1 MSRAT
6 PPHSIDST
14 TGPGPLAGYSWRDVT
29 PEQALELYEQARQ
42 SCPVAH
48 SERLGGFH
56 LLIDYADVKQAMSD
70 WKTFSSCPT
79 VLRPVSD
86 RPPFPP
92 LEYDPPQHRG
102 WSVLTKQLLNPK
114 TPTVI
119 EDAVRRDVDRCIDGF
134 APSGTCDLVRDLAL
148 PIPLLAIC
156 HIFGLGDEQA
166 DEVHRLTNNMF
177 GAIGSDQEQP
187 TREAFEQFVMAEV
200 ETRRRG
206 ERDDGLA
213 LIARSTIDDRPLAD
227 EEILRF
233 VTGTLAAG
241 HGTAVAGMASL
252 FDEVLSRPDVRAELL
267 ADPSLVPRAIEET
280 LRLRPPIFGF
290 YRNVTTR
297 VTVRETSI
305 EAGESVFMAWAAA
318 NRDPEQF
325 ENPGTFDLHRKP
337 NRHLSFGHGIHAC
350 LGAPV
355 ARAEMQIALTA
366 LLERLPDIEIDHQQ
380 RGDYVFAMGDGPFL
394 TSLPAR
400 FRPQSS

>member
-1 MSRAT
+1 
-6 PPHSIDST
+6 
-14 TGPGPLAGYSWRDVT
+14 
-29 PEQALELYEQARQ
+29 
-42 SCPVAH
+42 
-48 SERLGGFH
+48 
-56 LLIDYADVKQAMSD
+56 
-70 WKTFSSCPT
+70 
-79 VLRPVSD
+79 
-86 RPPFPP
+86 
-92 LEYDPPQHRG
+92 
-102 WSVLTKQLLNPK
+102 
-114 TPTVI
+114 
-119 EDAVRRDVDRCIDGF
+119 
-134 APSGTCDLVRDLAL
+134 
-148 PIPLLAIC
+148 
-156 HIFGLGDEQA
+156 
-166 DEVHRLTNNMF
+166 
-177 GAIGSDQEQP
+177 
-187 TREAFEQFVMAEV
+187 
-200 ETRRRG
+200 
-206 ERDDGLA
+206 
-213 LIARSTIDDRPLAD
+213 
-227 EEILRF
+227 
-233 VTGTLAAG
+233 
-241 HGTAVAGMASL
+241 MASL

-325 ENPGTFDLHRKP
+325 ENPRTFDLHRKP

-355 ARAEMQIALTA
+355 ARAEMQIALRA